1 MSEGL
6 DLNLGDIDGLEQVI
20 DREALAEVCRSF
32 FDLFGISI
40 RVFSRTGALLS
51 DVHEEQAV
59 CRYVNTLSEGR
70 RACGTT
76 VTEVKHIGATD
87 GVVVHPCFTG
97 ANYRVVPIEYHSRH
111 VGRFVIG
118 PYLPA
123 ERTEIPKTLL
133 TVDPNIDADK
143 AIAALGD
150 MPRVREE
157 TALRIA
163 HHLRNI
169 VDLIL
174 FSSHRAHLTSEMHVA
189 SVRESYRELAE
200 KNDALQSAYNR
211 LKELDQLKSNFLATV
226 SHELRT
232 PLTSIIGYSE
242 MLTSGIAGDLN
253 EEQNEFVQ
261 TIHDKGDHLLS
272 LIASLLDASKL
283 EQGQLTLNRVP
294 LDAGQLIR
302 SVVTTIIPNAKKKGI
317 AVESQVEEG
326 VPTVIGD
333 SIRIHQILQ
342 NLADNAL
349 KFTTKGGTI
358 ILGARATEMM
368 DDDGGGFGAVLM
380 AASKP
385 AVEFRI
391 EDTGMGIAQDQVER
405 IFDAFYQ
412 VDGSS
417 TREHGGA
424 GLGLSIVKRLIE
436 AHGGSIRIESSV
448 GVGTTFFVTIPEAPD
463 TFDL

>member
-1 MSEGL
+1 
-6 DLNLGDIDGLEQVI
+6 
-20 DREALAEVCRSF
+20 
-32 FDLFGISI
+32 
-40 RVFSRTGALLS
+40 
-51 DVHEEQAV
+51 
-59 CRYVNTLSEGR
+59 
-70 RACGTT
+70 
-76 VTEVKHIGATD
+76 
-87 GVVVHPCFTG
+87 
-97 ANYRVVPIEYHSRH
+97 
-111 VGRFVIG
+111 
-118 PYLPA
+118 
-123 ERTEIPKTLL
+123 
-133 TVDPNIDADK
+133 
-143 AIAALGD
+143 

-253 EEQNEFVQ
+253 AEQSEFVQ

-283 EQGQLTLNRVP
+283 EQGQLTLSRQP

-302 SVVTTIIPNAKKKGI
+302 SVVTTIIPNANKKSI
-317 AVESQVEEG
+317 TVESQVDDG
-326 VPTVIGD
+326 VPQVIGD
-333 SIRIHQILQ
+333 SIRIHQVLQ

-349 KFTTKGGTI
+349 KFTTTGGRI
-358 ILGARATEMM
+358 ILGARATEML
-368 DDDGGGFGAVLM
+368 DDDGGFGAVLM

-391 EDTGMGIAQDQVER
+391 EDTGMGIAPDQVER

-436 AHGGSIRIESSV
+436 AHGGTIRIESSV

-463 TFDL
+463 AFGP